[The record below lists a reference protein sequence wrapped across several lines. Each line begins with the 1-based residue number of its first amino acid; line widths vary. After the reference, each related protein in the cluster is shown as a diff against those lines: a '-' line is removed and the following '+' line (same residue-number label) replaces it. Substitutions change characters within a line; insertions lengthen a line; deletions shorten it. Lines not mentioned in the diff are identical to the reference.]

1 MDTLYEDLYVFLYKS
16 VAHYIFIDFKNIF
29 NWICREKWN
38 MFYIWCFIS

>member
-1 MDTLYEDLYVFLYKS
+1 MDTLCEGLYVILYKS
-16 VAHYIFIDFKNIF
+16 VARYVFIHLKSIL